1 MRYNVETKELE
12 MTVAELCLLSVGEDY
27 AKSPA
32 DVEAISCLCDGDDG
46 YIKSFS
52 VCQSFVY
59 GAKNIKMSGVAD
71 GYFEKKDGVRVD
83 FVKSVSEK
91 EFAKPPKTE
100 LFTYIKCVAWL
111 ICKRDGLES
120 ICPRLVL
127 RDSSSK
133 EFKSFEKKMSATE
146 LELFVNFLLST
157 VSARMNHMVR
167 HETYVRPS
175 ACGLPFPY
183 SDVREGQ
190 DEMMHGVTTA
200 IRKGKR
206 MFAQA
211 PTGIGKTISVLYPA
225 VRAFGKGQCDKI
237 FYFTAKNE
245 TTKEA
250 YSAASRLYEAGAKLK
265 TIVLSSKDSM
275 CRSEKAK
282 AGGSRDS
289 RYCNERDCPYLKRYK
304 DKAGAAIEELLS
316 RQNGFYSSIIT
327 EVALKHQVCP
337 YELSLDLSELCDII
351 ICDYNYLF
359 DPFVRLKR
367 YFESSFDFGDYV
379 FLIDEAHN
387 LVDRARTI
395 YSSALT
401 LSDLE
406 SASELVSLG
415 APELA
420 QAFKDMLEAMNKA
433 KELCRENKHTDSEGN
448 ESGYYIS
455 RVSPEFFCKA
465 VVAFSEKL
473 EKWMKYNKDSALY
486 ETLDAI
492 YSPVRKFAGILE
504 YYDDKF
510 MTYIELYGGEVTF
523 SLNCIDPSDIL
534 DGVLSLGRA
543 SVMFSATL
551 APLSYFCDLLG
562 GGKKSLCVELASPY
576 EQKNLCVAAVDT
588 VSTRFEDRE
597 KSYKKIAT
605 CIAAAV
611 SPKAGNYIVYFPS
624 YGYLEKVHEAFVK
637 KYPKVRTIVQRK
649 GMSRAQ
655 HTEFIES
662 FKDDENKMR
671 IGFCVLGGSFS
682 EGVDLPGNR
691 LIGSIIVGVGLPGFS
706 SERNIM
712 RDYFENRYENGFE
725 YAYTYPGMN
734 NVLQA
739 AGRVIRRDEDKGIV
753 VLIDD
758 RYAEPTYRNLFPKHW
773 SHLVY
778 AGDAASLAEI
788 VSRFWNNSK

>member
-1 MRYNVETKELE
+1 MFVKGGFAMRYNTETKELE

-27 AKSPA
+27 SKSAA
-32 DVEAISCLCDGDDG
+32 DTEAINEVASADDG
-46 YIKSFS
+46 YLKSLP

-59 GAKNIKMSGVAD
+59 GAKTIKMSGVAD
-71 GYFEKKDGVRVD
+71 GYFEKKDGARVD

-91 EFAKPPKTE
+91 EFAKSPKAE
-100 LFTYIKCVAWL
+100 LFTYVKCVAWL
-111 ICKRDGLES
+111 ICKRDGLDS
-120 ICPRLVL
+120 IYPRLVL
-127 RDSSSK
+127 KDSSCG
-133 EFKSFEKKMSATE
+133 EIRCVEKRMTAAE

-157 VSARMNHMVR
+157 VTARINHVVR

-175 ACGLPFPY
+175 ALGLPFPY
-183 SDVREGQ
+183 SDIREGQ

-289 RYCNERDCPYLKRYK
+289 RYCNERDCPYRKRYK

-401 LSDLE
+401 LSALE
-406 SASELVSLG
+406 NAAELVSLG

-420 QAFKDMLEAMNKA
+420 QPFKDMLEAMKKA
-433 KELCRENKHTDSEGN
+433 KGLCKENKHTDTDGN
-448 ESGYYIS
+448 ETGYYI
-455 RVSPEFFCKA
+455 
-465 VVAFSEKL
+465 
-473 EKWMKYNKDSALY
+473 
-486 ETLDAI
+486 
-492 YSPVRKFAGILE
+492 
-504 YYDDKF
+504 
-510 MTYIELYGGEVTF
+510 
-523 SLNCIDPSDIL
+523 
-534 DGVLSLGRA
+534 
-543 SVMFSATL
+543 
-551 APLSYFCDLLG
+551 
-562 GGKKSLCVELASPY
+562 
-576 EQKNLCVAAVDT
+576 
-588 VSTRFEDRE
+588 
-597 KSYKKIAT
+597 
-605 CIAAAV
+605 
-611 SPKAGNYIVYFPS
+611 
-624 YGYLEKVHEAFVK
+624 
-637 KYPKVRTIVQRK
+637 
-649 GMSRAQ
+649 
-655 HTEFIES
+655 
-662 FKDDENKMR
+662 
-671 IGFCVLGGSFS
+671 
-682 EGVDLPGNR
+682 
-691 LIGSIIVGVGLPGFS
+691 
-706 SERNIM
+706 
-712 RDYFENRYENGFE
+712 
-725 YAYTYPGMN
+725 
-734 NVLQA
+734 
-739 AGRVIRRDEDKGIV
+739 
-753 VLIDD
+753 
-758 RYAEPTYRNLFPKHW
+758 
-773 SHLVY
+773 
-778 AGDAASLAEI
+778 
-788 VSRFWNNSK
+788 